1 MYRDLDDPATPSSG
15 SVGESER
22 PQGLRRSRA
31 LRIFSSTLLDMD
43 AIAERQSSGLEGLE
57 VAGLARRYCDLIE
70 ASSTDE
76 HRRRWL
82 WDVASLLPRLQ
93 AAISSVSA
101 PVAGVIPMSVVDLDA
116 RFELFWRLRRL
127 LADRDGYWLE
137 FDRASEGVDG
147 MTGSL
152 ADDLTDIY
160 CELKSGLG
168 LYARH
173 PECALRGWAYGFDR
187 HWGRHLVDAERH
199 LALLAAQGRIEL

>member
-1 MYRDLDDPATPSSG
+1 
-15 SVGESER
+15 
-22 PQGLRRSRA
+22 
-31 LRIFSSTLLDMD
+31 MD
-43 AIAERQSSGLEGLE
+43 AIAERQLSGLEGLE

-70 ASSTDE
+70 ASADSR
-76 HRRRWL
+76 RRRWL
-82 WDVASLLPRLQ
+82 GDVARLLPRLQ
-93 AAISSVSA
+93 AAISSVST
-101 PVAGVIPMSVVDLDA
+101 PVPGVVPTTVLDLDA
-116 RFELFWRLRRL
+116 RFELFWQLRRL

-173 PECALRGWAYGFDR
+173 PERALRGWAYGFDR

-199 LALLAAQGRIEL
+199 LALLAAQGRLEL

>member
-1 MYRDLDDPATPSSG
+1 MYREFEDPARPSSG
-15 SVGESER
+15 SAAASER
-22 PQGLRRSRA
+22 LQRLGRSRA
-31 LRIFSSTLLDMD
+31 QPIFSSTLLGMD
-43 AIAERQSSGLEGLE
+43 AIAAQQLSGLEGLE

-70 ASSTDE
+70 GSAE
-76 HRRRWL
+76 EGRRRWL
-82 WDVASLLPRLQ
+82 GDVASLLPRLQ
-93 AAISSVSA
+93 AAISSVST
-101 PVAGVIPMSVVDLDA
+101 PVSEVVPMSALDLDA
-116 RFELFWRLRRL
+116 RFELFWQLRRL

-137 FDRASEGVDG
+137 FDRASEGVEG

-168 LYARH
+168 LYARQ

-199 LALLAAQGRIEL
+199 LVFLAAQGRLEL

>member
-1 MYRDLDDPATPSSG
+1 
-15 SVGESER
+15 
-22 PQGLRRSRA
+22 
-31 LRIFSSTLLDMD
+31 MD
-43 AIAERQSSGLEGLE
+43 AIAVRRLSGLEGLE

-70 ASSTDE
+70 ASSHDS
-76 HRRRWL
+76 RRRWL
-82 WDVASLLPRLQ
+82 GEVASILPRLQ

-101 PVAGVIPMSVVDLDA
+101 PVSGVVPASALDLDA
-116 RFELFWRLRRL
+116 RFELFWQLRRL

-160 CELKSGLG
+160 CELKAGLAV
-168 LYARH
+168 YARH
-173 PECALRGWAYGFDR
+173 PECALTGWVYGFDR

-199 LALLAAQGRIEL
+199 LALLAAQGRLEL

>member
-1 MYRDLDDPATPSSG
+1 M
-15 SVGESER
+15 
-22 PQGLRRSRA
+22 
-31 LRIFSSTLLDMD
+31 
-43 AIAERQSSGLEGLE
+43 SGLEGLE

-70 ASSTDE
+70 ASTDE

-101 PVAGVIPMSVVDLDA
+101 PVSGVFPMSAVDLDA
-116 RFELFWRLRRL
+116 RFELFWRLRRR

-137 FDRASEGVDG
+137 FDRASEGADG

-168 LYARH
+168 LYACH
-173 PECALRGWAYGFDR
+173 PERALRGWAYGFDR
-187 HWGRHLVDAERH
+187 HWGQHLVDAERH
-199 LALLAAQGRIEL
+199 LALLAAQGRLDL

>member
-1 MYRDLDDPATPSSG
+1 
-15 SVGESER
+15 
-22 PQGLRRSRA
+22 
-31 LRIFSSTLLDMD
+31 MD
-43 AIAERQSSGLEGLE
+43 AIAERHVSGLEGLE

-70 ASSTDE
+70 ASAEE

-93 AAISSVSA
+93 AAISSASA
-101 PVAGVIPMSVVDLDA
+101 PVSGVVPMSVVDLDA

-137 FDRASEGVDG
+137 FDRASEGADG

-168 LYARH
+168 LYACH
-173 PECALRGWAYGFDR
+173 PERALRGWAYGFDR
-187 HWGRHLVDAERH
+187 HWGQHLVDAERH
-199 LALLAAQGRIEL
+199 LALLAAQGRLDL